1 MSIFGYIKGALGEL
15 QGRAASKFF
24 LDEKVYRSLHNVTIP
39 AKGGT
44 TQIDHVIVLRYG
56 VFVLEAPQAS
66 RRQIRVRSAGRANQV
81 TPTLL

>member
-1 MSIFGYIKGALGEL
+1 MSILSFVKGALGEL

-44 TQIDHVIVLRYG
+44 TQIDHVIVSRYG
-56 VFVLEAPQAS
+56 VFVVEA
-66 RRQIRVRSAGRANQV
+66 RN
-81 TPTLL
+81 